1 MRARTALVV
10 GGTGPTGPYIV
21 AGLEAR
27 GFDVTIMHTGAHEV
41 DDVAHLPHIHTDV
54 RSAEALTEALSGR
67 TFDIAVVTYGRLRS
81 LAEVLVGKIGQFV
94 SIGGVPAYRGW
105 FDATVFDPEGLPVP
119 AREDA
124 PTSTEAE
131 DGKSYRIARTEQIV
145 MELHPSAA
153 HLRYPYMYG
162 PRQLVVREW
171 CVVRRILDGR
181 RRIIVADGGLTLHS
195 FAYVENVAHAVL
207 CAVDH
212 PDEAAGHIFNVADE
226 ETLSIAQV
234 IQLCGA
240 ELGTDLELI
249 SMPTALAVP
258 ARPML
263 MAQSPTHRV
272 LDVEKLRTRVGYHDV
287 VPPRDAVRRTAR
299 WLVEHPFAPDG
310 PEERVLEDPFD
321 YRAEDALID
330 SWHRAL
336 AQVRPPQYEHPPG
349 YGLHYGGPGA
359 TYVRPDTRI

>member
-1 MRARTALVV
+1 M
-10 GGTGPTGPYIV
+10 

-27 GFDVTIMHTGAHEV
+27 GFEVTILHTGAHEV
-41 DDVAHLPHIHTDV
+41 DEVAHLPHIHADV
-54 RSAEALTEALSGR
+54 RSTEALTGALAGR
-67 TFDIAVVTYGRLRS
+67 TFDLSVVTYGRLRS
-81 LAEVLVGKIGQFV
+81 LAEVLAGRTDQFV

-105 FDATVFDPEGLPVP
+105 FDATVFTPEGLPVP

-124 PTSTEAE
+124 PTSTEDE

-145 MELHPSAA
+145 MELHPTAA

-181 RRIIVADGGLTLHS
+181 RRIVVADGGLTLHS
-195 FAYVENVAHAVL
+195 FAYVENAAHAVL

-212 PDEAAGHIFNVADE
+212 PDQAAGQIFNVADE

-234 IQLCGA
+234 IELCAA
-240 ELGTDLELI
+240 ELGVELEQV
-249 SMPTALAVP
+249 SMPTPVAVP

-272 LDVEKLRTRVGYHDV
+272 LDVEKLRTLVGYHDL

-299 WLVEHPFAPDG
+299 WLVEHPLAPSG
-310 PEERVLEDPFD
+310 PEEMVLEDPFD
-321 YRAEDALID
+321 YVAEDALID
-330 SWHRAL
+330 SWIAAL
-336 AQVRPPQYEHPPG
+336 AQVRQPNYERPPG
-349 YGLHYGGPGA
+349 YGLHYGGPGSS
-359 TYVRPDTRI
+359 YVRPDTRI